1 MNHINIKNNEIIIEE
16 KLLNIDVN
24 KKEDST
30 GINNN
35 NTESNND
42 DVIIMSSIYSD
53 EEDDNGTINEFK
65 YTSEEWENLSVAKQ
79 VQILNQQKIDNYN
92 KACREF
98 DKRINGIDKQLD
110 EFGEYMPISE
120 ALQFLNNNC
129 DVELDTKLIEDLQ
142 EDKTGYALTNEI
154 KSMIHVAPKDFP
166 EQPVLNR
173 RCY

>member
-1 MNHINIKNNEIIIEE
+1 
-16 KLLNIDVN
+16 
-24 KKEDST
+24 
-30 GINNN
+30 
-35 NTESNND
+35 
-42 DVIIMSSIYSD
+42 MSSIYSD
-53 EEDDNGTINEFK
+53 EEDNNGTINESK
-65 YTSEEWENLSVAKQ
+65 YTPEEWENLSVAKQ

-98 DKRINGIDKQLD
+98 DKKINGIDKQLD

-120 ALQFLNNNC
+120 ALQFLNDNC
-129 DVELDTKLIEDLQ
+129 DVELDTELIEDLQ

-154 KSMIHVAPKDFP
+154 KSMIYVAPKDFP

>member
-1 MNHINIKNNEIIIEE
+1 MNYINIKNNKIIIEE

-24 KKEDST
+24 KKEDGV
-30 GINNN
+30 GITN
-35 NTESNND
+35 NTESDND
-42 DVIIMSSIYSD
+42 CTSSTCSD
-53 EEDDNGTINEFK
+53 EEDNNGTINGSK
-65 YTSEEWENLSVAKQ
+65 YTPEEWENLSVAKQ

-98 DKRINGIDKQLD
+98 DKKINRIDKQLD
-110 EFGEYMPISE
+110 EFGEYVPISK
-120 ALQFLNNNC
+120 ALQFLNDNC
-129 DVELDTKLIEDLQ
+129 NVELDTKLIEDLQ
-142 EDKTGYALTNEI
+142 EDKRGYALTDDI